1 MYTIIVYLSRMSESC
16 FSDRKPRT

>member
-1 MYTIIVYLSRMSESC
+1 MYTIIVYLSRMSKSC